1 MWLQVGLRS
10 AAQRQFSTSRLWVE
24 KAVERAGEVTQVS
37 LPRF

>member
-1 MWLQVGLRS
+1 MRLQVGLRL

-24 KAVERAGEVTQVS
+24 KALDRAGEVTQVS